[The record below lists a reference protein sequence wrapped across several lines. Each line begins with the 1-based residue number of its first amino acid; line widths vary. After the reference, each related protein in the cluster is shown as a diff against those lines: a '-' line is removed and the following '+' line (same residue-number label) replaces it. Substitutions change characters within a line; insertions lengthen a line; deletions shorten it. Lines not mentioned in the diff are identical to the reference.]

1 MNTPVGKKHEME
13 EENLDSE
20 VNRKRGLVTDVGI
33 ESKRRII
40 QISHLDVSLE
50 VQLQSIYGKI
60 C

>member
-1 MNTPVGKKHEME
+1 MNTQVGKKHEME

-33 ESKRRII
+33 ESKRRRI